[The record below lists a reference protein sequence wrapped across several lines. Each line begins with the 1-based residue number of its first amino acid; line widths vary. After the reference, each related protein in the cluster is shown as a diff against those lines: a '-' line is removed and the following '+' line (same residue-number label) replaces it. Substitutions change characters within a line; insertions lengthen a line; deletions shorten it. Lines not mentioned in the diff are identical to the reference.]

1 MNMTKKEYNYNQS
14 LVNNFS
20 EMPPVEEMD
29 TVEQMEPTA
38 DNEPISPFN
47 GIVFH
52 PKKST
57 KSERIQLMLTPE
69 LKNAIKKEAKKN
81 KTSVNELINV
91 VMKAYVEAAN
101 AKK

>member
-20 EMPPVEEMD
+20 EMPPVEEME

-38 DNEPISPFN
+38 DNETISPFK
-47 GIVFH
+47 GVVFH

-69 LKNAIKKEAKKN
+69 LKAAIKKEAKKN

-101 AKK
+101 DKK